1 MTMRMLRSGVLIF
14 AIVAATLVGCSREDT
29 VVSQDGGFKATFP
42 IKAQATSMPVKTG
55 ELEVT
60 MKMVAAEK
68 NGASFVVSYVD
79 YPAGSL
85 GQKSPDQAFQD
96 IVDGT
101 VGNVEGTLRS
111 AEPITLGGTQGRE
124 VLIDVPKQNVVVHE
138 RIFLVGDRLY
148 QVMYGGPKGTESAK
162 EAMAFLDSFKLLP

>member
-1 MTMRMLRSGVLIF
+1 MRTTRYGFLAL
-14 AIVAATLVGCSREDT
+14 ALLTCALAACSREDT
-29 VVSQDGGFKATFP
+29 VVSQDGGFRATFP
-42 IKAQATSMPVKTG
+42 TKAQTTSMPVKTG
-55 ELEVT
+55 DLTVT

-68 NGASFVVSYVD
+68 NGASFVVSYAD

-85 GQKSPDQAFQD
+85 SRKSPDQAFQD

-101 VGNVEGTLRS
+101 VGNVQGTLRS
-111 AEPITLGGTQGRE
+111 ADPISLGATAGRV
-124 VLIDVPKQNVVVHE
+124 VLIDVPAQNVAVNE

-162 EAMAFLDSFKLLP
+162 DATAFLDSFKLLP

>member
-1 MTMRMLRSGVLIF
+1 MIMRMLRCGVLAF
-14 AIVAATLVGCSREDT
+14 AVIAATLAGCSREDT

-42 IKAQATSMPVKTG
+42 LKAQTTSMPVKAG
-55 ELEVT
+55 DLEVT

-85 GQKSPDQAFQD
+85 GQKSPDEASKD
-96 IVDGT
+96 IIDGT
-101 VGNVEGTLRS
+101 VANVEGTLRS

-148 QVMYGGPKGTESAK
+148 QVMYGGPKGTESAQ
-162 EAMAFLDSFKLLP
+162 EAMAFIDSFKLLP